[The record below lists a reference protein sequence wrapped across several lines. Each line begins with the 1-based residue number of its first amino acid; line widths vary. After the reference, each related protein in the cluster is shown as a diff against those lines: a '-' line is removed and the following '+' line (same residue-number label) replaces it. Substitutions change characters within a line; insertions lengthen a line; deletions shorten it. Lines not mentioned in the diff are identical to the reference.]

1 MLAYR
6 NYIELESTNLTLTLP
21 QQFVG
26 KKLEIIINESE
37 SVNDAQSELENFM
50 KIMKPFDVKLLD
62 PNDTFRR
69 EDMYD
74 IKYFFMK

>member
-74 IKYFFMK
+74 